1 MSFMLKLP
9 DERGVQ
15 LHRIAEAKNTTI
27 GDLIADY
34 IRAEVAAGTITSEVP
49 GIEVT
54 KTGPEIVVKARD
66 GFEVKIPLGE
76 GPTLA
81 DLLRESGE
89 LTPSDPERKARWLEG
104 LGALTGVKV
113 KRMGA
118 GVRLVSPITG
128 KEYPLAS
135 GVAADLAAEIEREAK

>member
-1 MSFMLKLP
+1 MSYMLKLP

-15 LHRIAEAKNTTI
+15 LHRIAEAKNKTV
-27 GDLIADY
+27 GELIADY
-34 IRAEVAAGTITSEVP
+34 IRSEIEAGTITSEVP
-49 GIEVT
+49 GVEVT

-66 GFEVKIPLGE
+66 GFEVSIPLGQ
-76 GPTLA
+76 GPTVA
-81 DLLRESGE
+81 ELLRESGE

-104 LGALTGVKV
+104 LGALTGVKI

-118 GVRLVSPITG
+118 GVKIVSPITG

-135 GVAADLAAEIEREAK
+135 GVAADLADEIERNTK